1 VKTSKKNEF
10 ELGVE
15 VREWMIKT
23 LSPFPVI
30 ARVWE
35 NDARYTRNAAEMTRR
50 RRETK
55 KPTVGELFNV

>member
-35 NDARYTRNAAEMTRR
+35 NDARYTRNAAQMTRDGA
-50 RRETK
+50 K
-55 KPTVGELFNV
+55 QKSPPLVSL